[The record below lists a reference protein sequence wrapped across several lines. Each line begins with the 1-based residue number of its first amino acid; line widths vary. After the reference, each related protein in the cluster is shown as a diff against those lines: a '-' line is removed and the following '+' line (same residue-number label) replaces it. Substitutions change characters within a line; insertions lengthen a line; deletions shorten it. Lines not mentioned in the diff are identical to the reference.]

1 MSAFAAAVGWMGVLA
16 VCCPRRAEA
25 WGGHELITRAAVATL
40 PAEQQAFLAPEAHA
54 LASLYCTFPDLN
66 WPNQGQW
73 GGGDGD
79 PAGARFP
86 DTRREWG
93 ISAYCAWDPVLGVG
107 KGYPHAPPG
116 SYEASSVHFR
126 RALAALREGKYED
139 GVRVCGVLLHYVQDS
154 GSFPHLQ
161 PFHRSARLRGPEDAF
176 LGDYQPQRLTDN
188 PEQAP
193 EKVAQ
198 RVRELV
204 EFTEQKLVAALEGTG
219 LTLDKAKALCA
230 KELTPAELMRF
241 VADLREEHPDRW
253 QALVQD
259 AGRESGRAC
268 ADVLCT
274 LLSLAPLQAP
284 RAPEHASGAN
294 LAFNPSFEQDD
305 GDGVPD
311 GWVVGWLDLK
321 DRVGRAEW
329 YASGTHWGSNA
340 RTGRHCVLLLWAPGE
355 NGLEWRQTW
364 PQAIKVRP
372 GDRYD
377 CSAWIRTR
385 SAGGVAYLAV
395 QVADTDYSEIA
406 VVKSQ
411 PVSDAPAWQESHVEV
426 RVPEGGK
433 WLRVT
438 LYSNMSEGAAWFDDV
453 KVMKQG

>member
-1 MSAFAAAVGWMGVLA
+1 MAVCGL
-16 VCCPRRAEA
+16 CCPRRAEA
-25 WGGHELITRAAVATL
+25 WGGHELITQAAVATL
-40 PAEQQAFLAPEAHA
+40 PAEQQAFLAPEAQT

-73 GGGDGD
+73 GAGDGD
-79 PAGARFP
+79 PSGARFP

-116 SYEASSVHFR
+116 SYEAAAVHSR
-126 RALAALREGKYED
+126 RALAALRDGKYED
-139 GVRVCGVLLHYVQDS
+139 GVRILGVLLHYVQDS

-161 PFHRSARLRGPEDAF
+161 PFHRSAQLRGSGDAA
-176 LGDYQPQRLTDN
+176 LGDYQPRRLADN

-193 EKVAQ
+193 AQIEQ

-204 EFTEQKLVAALEGTG
+204 AFTEQKLAAALEGTG
-219 LTLDKAKALCA
+219 LTLDNVQALCA
-230 KELTPAELMRF
+230 QELTPAELMGF
-241 VADLREEHPDRW
+241 VADFRKEHPDRW

-268 ADVLCT
+268 ADVLHT
-274 LLSLAPLQAP
+274 LLSLAPLGAP
-284 RAPEHASGAN
+284 PAPDHAPGAN
-294 LAFNPSFEQDD
+294 LASNPSFEDDD

-340 RTGRHCVLLLWAPGE
+340 HTGRRGVLLLWAPGE
-355 NGLEWRQTW
+355 RGLEWRQTW
-364 PQAIKVRP
+364 PSAIRVHP

-385 SAGGVAYLAV
+385 GGGGGAHLAV
-395 QVADTDYSEIA
+395 QLADNSYSVID
-406 VVKSQ
+406 VVKGEPLSN
-411 PVSDAPAWQESHVEV
+411 APSWQESRVEAQ
-426 RVPEGGK
+426 VPEGAK
-433 WLRVT
+433 WLRII
-438 LYSNMSEGAAWFDDV
+438 LYSNMTDGAAWFDDV
-453 KVMKQG
+453 KVTKQG